1 MSRLCL
7 DTSAYSHFRR
17 GDSAVVSLISTAR
30 WIGVPAIV
38 LGELR
43 LGFILGRARTR
54 NEQRLRDFLDEP
66 IVDVQ
71 DVDDD
76 ASTEYARVIANLR
89 KAGRPIP
96 SNDGWIAALAIRDG
110 ATLVTYDEDFRAIER
125 LTVHILPTARQR

>member
-1 MSRLCL
+1 VSRYSL

-17 GDSAVVSLISTAR
+17 GDGAVVELVSSAR

-43 LGFILGRARTR
+43 LGFTLGRDRER
-54 NEQRLRDFLDEP
+54 NEQRLRDFLAESVVE
-66 IVDVQ
+66 IQV
-71 DVDDD
+71 VDDD
-76 ASTEYARVIANLR
+76 ASVEFARVIATLR

-110 ATLVTYDEDFRAIER
+110 ATLVTYDEGFRAIER
-125 LTVHILPTARQR
+125 VSSRILPAPR